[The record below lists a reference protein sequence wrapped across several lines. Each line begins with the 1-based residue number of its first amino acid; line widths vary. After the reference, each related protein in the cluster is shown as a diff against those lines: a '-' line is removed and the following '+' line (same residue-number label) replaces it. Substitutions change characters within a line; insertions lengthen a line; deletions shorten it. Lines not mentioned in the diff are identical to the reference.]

1 MAELGPLI
9 ISPDPKAFRGTSLD
23 ELLYSGAVKP
33 LPVFGYMDT
42 SLSVVIRFS
51 EVITTIN
58 DLNNGDPLNPESY
71 WIQGARILTVLQFD
85 TKSVRLIL
93 NKAPVYS
100 PETFAVM
107 VMAQGIHESVTIL
120 SIDERP
126 VEQPTIATDMTD
138 IMVHRVGQFAGGAN
152 LTAGDYELSGTIET
166 IKKLVY
172 EVMLVQRGEML
183 HDPEFGN
190 VIRLKQPQN
199 TALLIE
205 QGRDLR
211 SRIMRLPM
219 IDSCVVSSR
228 FGDAPGSEQVIFT
241 AKVKTKS
248 GTEVSVNSSEFV

>member
-1 MAELGPLI
+1 MAELGPLSI
-9 ISPDPKAFRGTSLD
+9 APDASKFHGTVLN
-23 ELLYSGAVKP
+23 ELLYSGEVKP
-33 LPVFGYMDT
+33 LPIWAYMDT
-42 SLSVVIRFS
+42 TLSVVIRFS
-51 EVITTIN
+51 EAITTVN
-58 DLNNGDPLNPESY
+58 DLADLDPLNVTSY
-71 WIQGARILTVLQFD
+71 EIAGVRVLQVLQVSS
-85 TKSVRLIL
+85 TSVRLIL
-93 NKAPVYS
+93 NKAPVYA
-100 PETFAVM
+100 PGTFAVR
-107 VMAQGIHESVTIL
+107 VLSEGIDEVVTVL